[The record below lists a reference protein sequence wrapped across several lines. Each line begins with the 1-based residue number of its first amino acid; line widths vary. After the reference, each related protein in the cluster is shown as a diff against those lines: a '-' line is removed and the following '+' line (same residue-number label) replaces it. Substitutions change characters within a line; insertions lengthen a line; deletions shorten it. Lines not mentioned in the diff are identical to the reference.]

1 MLVPDYDVLDGAEV
15 RNDLGESLG
24 TVSGLFVDDLS
35 STPTW
40 VAVRSGLFGRH
51 HSLVPLAQALWAE
64 DRLLVP
70 YTSDELA
77 AAPHSDPDE
86 PLSAVEEQDLF
97 AYYNVGFSD
106 RDRPGPHTGVDAA
119 DTGLTG
125 SAEAGSHLVSFG
137 SGEAD
142 AAQVPG
148 VPGLPKTSVP
158 TRLSRYQ
165 SASAIQP

>member
-1 MLVPDYDVLDGAEV
+1 VLVPDYDILDGAEV
-15 RNDLGESLG
+15 WNDLGETLG
-24 TVSGLFVDDLS
+24 TVSGLFIDDLS

-51 HSLVPLAQALWAE
+51 HALVPLAQALWAE

-70 YTSDELA
+70 YTADELA

-86 PLSAVEEQDLF
+86 PLDAEQEQELF
-97 AYYNVGFSD
+97 AHYNVGFSD

-125 SAEAGSHLVSFG
+125 SLEAGSHLVSFG

-142 AAQVPG
+142 AALLPG
-148 VPGLPKTSVP
+148 VPGLPTTSMP
-158 TRLSRYQ
+158 HRLTRYRASG
-165 SASAIQP
+165 SA